1 MSARVSFADLLKAG
15 ADKDKQRLTLKLA
28 TPAPPAPKA
37 AAPEKDFTRVANS
50 IVREAVPDGL
60 FIGKSKQIYDYLYSI
75 TRGAVQPVR
84 SVRVTKADLMR
95 NADIGA
101 ERTLR
106 KNLAHLQ
113 SLGLIKITEV
123 VGQRY
128 GNEYET
134 FLPEEIA
141 AELPQSLQSLQ

>member
-15 ADKDKQRLTLKLA
+15 ADKDKQKQNLKLA
-28 TPAPPAPKA
+28 PSSPPVLKA

-50 IVREAVPDGL
+50 IIREAVPEGL

-75 TRGAVQPVR
+75 TRGAVNPVR
-84 SVRVTKADLMR
+84 SVRVTKADLMS
-95 NADIGA
+95 NANIGA

-113 SLGLIKITEV
+113 SLGLIKITEF
-123 VGQRY
+123 VGERQ
-128 GNEYET
+128 GNSFET
-134 FLPEEIA
+134 LLPEEIPS
-141 AELPQSLQSLQ
+141 ESLQSLQ

>member
-15 ADKDKQRLTLKLA
+15 AAKDKQRLSLKLA
-28 TPAPPAPKA
+28 TPASTASKA

-50 IVREAVPDGL
+50 IMREAVPDGL

-75 TRGAVQPVR
+75 TRGAVQPTR
-84 SVRVTKADLMR
+84 SARATKASLMR
-95 NADIGA
+95 NADIGS

-106 KNLAHLQ
+106 KNLIHLQ
-113 SLGLIKITEV
+113 SFGLIKIIEF
-123 VGQRY
+123 VGERQ

-134 FLPEEIA
+134 FLPEETV

>member
-15 ADKDKQRLTLKLA
+15 AEKDKQKLNLKLA
-28 TPAPPAPKA
+28 PSVPPLLKA

-95 NADIGA
+95 NAGIGA

-113 SLGLIKITEV
+113 SLGLIKITEFI
-123 VGQRY
+123 GQKF
-128 GNEYET
+128 GNSYET
-134 FLPEEIA
+134 FLPEETA
-141 AELPQSLQSLQ
+141 SQSLQSLQ

>member
-1 MSARVSFADLLKAG
+1 MSSRVSFADLLKAG
-15 ADKDKQRLTLKLA
+15 AEKDKQKLNLKL
-28 TPAPPAPKA
+28 TPSAPSVLKA

-84 SVRVTKADLMR
+84 NVRVTKADLMR
-95 NADIGA
+95 NAGIGA

-113 SLGLIKITEV
+113 SLGLIKITELT
-123 VGQRY
+123 GQKF
-128 GNEYET
+128 GNSYET

-141 AELPQSLQSLQ
+141 SQSLQSLQSLQ

>member
-15 ADKDKQRLTLKLA
+15 ADKDKQRLNLKLA
-28 TPAPPAPKA
+28 VPASTPPKA

-50 IVREAVPDGL
+50 IIREAVPDGL

-75 TRGAVQPVR
+75 TRGAVQPKR
-84 SVRVTKADLMR
+84 SVRVTKTNLMR

-113 SLGLIKITEV
+113 SLGLIKITEFT
-123 VGQRY
+123 GQQF
-128 GNEYET
+128 GNSYET

-141 AELPQSLQSLQ
+141 SKLPQSLQSLQ

>member
-1 MSARVSFADLLKAG
+1 L
-15 ADKDKQRLTLKLA
+15 
-28 TPAPPAPKA
+28 KA

-113 SLGLIKITEV
+113 SLGLIKISEII
-123 VGQRY
+123 GQRY

-141 AELPQSLQSLQ
+141 SELPQSLQSLQ